1 MRWQAAAAL
10 AAAAFAAGD
19 FAAAAIAASGANPIL
34 DPEAAMAAIPAALR
48 AGRVFSAE
56 ALPLCAGTACACG
69 ALLAWARSLGTKGAR
84 RDGEEHGSSR
94 WATRKDIAPFGDP
107 KDPDNNI
114 ILTDNAR
121 IRLVSRRFDLSTDT
135 NDNVLVVGG
144 PGTGK
149 TRYYVKPNL
158 LQANASFFVTDPKGT
173 LIREMGGALA
183 ELGYEI
189 RAFDTIDFTR
199 SMRFNPIAYIRDE
212 AGVIRFA
219 RGIVANT
226 EGDADHKGDP
236 YWEKAERLVYTALTA
251 YLVMHCEPA
260 DRNLD
265 GLLTLLSLAD
275 ARDDPGY
282 MSPLDM
288 VFRELETGERYV
300 RRGGASASAD
310 RSLRG
315 FAEEDGAWEWVKVRE
330 PAPPDDFALA
340 SYREFRV
347 AAGDTMKSML
357 SSCNVRLKPLSIR
370 AVRDLTSKD
379 ELDLAHMGDEGAKVA
394 LFASMSD
401 TDSTFDFLF
410 ALLMDTAVSALCAEA
425 LEAHGGSLRGFSEED
440 GAWEWVKVR
449 EPAPPDDF
457 ALASYREFRVAA
469 GDTMKSMLSSCNV
482 RLKPLSIRAV
492 RDLTSKDE
500 LDLAHMGDEGAK
512 VALFASMS
520 DTDSTF
526 DFLFAL
532 LMGTAVSALCAEALE
547 AHGGSLPTTV
557 HFVFDEF
564 ANIGRIPDFERTI
577 AVTRSRNIA
586 VSMIAQ
592 SLSQLKETYGDN
604 NAETIVNACDT
615 LLYLGGKANETNE
628 EISKMAGKQTVASE
642 TQSDSRGAGWTR
654 TVNRGISERDL
665 IQPAEVAR
673 MPREDALVLVNGCM
687 PLMDRKYRLER
698 HPRSRLLEEAARRG
712 PFDFAEYRRRK
723 DGTS

>member
-1 MRWQAAAAL
+1 MERTELPIAVFDSGLGGISVLRALVQRLPGEDFLYFGDSANAPYGVRPVAEVRRLTQDVIGRLYDRGIKAAVIACNTATSAAIGPL
-10 AAAAFAAGD
+10 RAAFPD
-19 FAAAAIAASGANPIL
+19 
-34 DPEAAMAAIPAALR
+34 IPVIGIEPALKPAVAHHR
-48 AGRVFSAE
+48 RVLVLATPLTLREEKFV
-56 ALPLCAGTACACG
+56 ALMHQCAGCAEIVPLPCPE
-69 ALLAWARSLGTKGAR
+69 LVEFVER
-84 RDGEEHGSSR
+84 GELDS
-94 WATRKDIAPFGDP
+94 P
-107 KDPDNNI
+107 
-114 ILTDNAR
+114 
-121 IRLVSRRFDLSTDT
+121 
-135 NDNVLVVGG
+135 
-144 PGTGK
+144 
-149 TRYYVKPNL
+149 
-158 LQANASFFVTDPKGT
+158 
-173 LIREMGGALA
+173 
-183 ELGYEI
+183 
-189 RAFDTIDFTR
+189 
-199 SMRFNPIAYIRDE
+199 
-212 AGVIRFA
+212 
-219 RGIVANT
+219 
-226 EGDADHKGDP
+226 
-236 YWEKAERLVYTALTA
+236 ALTA

-300 RRGGASASAD
+300 RRGGASAEGG
-310 RSLRG
+310 SLRG

-410 ALLMDTAVSALCAEA
+410 ALLMD
-425 LEAHGGSLRGFSEED
+425 
-440 GAWEWVKVR
+440 
-449 EPAPPDDF
+449 
-457 ALASYREFRVAA
+457 
-469 GDTMKSMLSSCNV
+469 
-482 RLKPLSIRAV
+482 
-492 RDLTSKDE
+492 
-500 LDLAHMGDEGAK
+500 
-512 VALFASMS
+512 
-520 DTDSTF
+520 
-526 DFLFAL
+526 
-532 LMGTAVSALCAEALE
+532 TAVSALCAEALE

-698 HPRSRLLEEAARRG
+698 HPRSRLLEEAARQG

-723 DGTS
+723 EGNS

>member
-1 MRWQAAAAL
+1 
-10 AAAAFAAGD
+10 
-19 FAAAAIAASGANPIL
+19 
-34 DPEAAMAAIPAALR
+34 MAAIPAALR

-69 ALLAWARSLGTKGAR
+69 AFIAWARSLGTKGAR

-94 WATRKDIAPFGDP
+94 WATPKDIAPFGDA

-226 EGDADHKGDP
+226 EGEADHKGDP

-300 RRGGASASAD
+300 RRGGASA
-310 RSLRG
+310 
-315 FAEEDGAWEWVKVRE
+315 E
-330 PAPPDDFALA
+330 
-340 SYREFRV
+340 
-347 AAGDTMKSML
+347 
-357 SSCNVRLKPLSIR
+357 
-370 AVRDLTSKD
+370 
-379 ELDLAHMGDEGAKVA
+379 
-394 LFASMSD
+394 
-401 TDSTFDFLF
+401 
-410 ALLMDTAVSALCAEA
+410 
-425 LEAHGGSLRGFSEED
+425 GGSLR
-440 GAWEWVKVR
+440 
-449 EPAPPDDF
+449 
-457 ALASYREFRVAA
+457 
-469 GDTMKSMLSSCNV
+469 
-482 RLKPLSIRAV
+482 
-492 RDLTSKDE
+492 
-500 LDLAHMGDEGAK
+500 
-512 VALFASMS
+512 
-520 DTDSTF
+520 
-526 DFLFAL
+526 
-532 LMGTAVSALCAEALE
+532 
-547 AHGGSLPTTV
+547 TTV

-712 PFDFAEYRRRK
+712 PFDFAEYRRQK
-723 DGTS
+723 EGNS

>member
-48 AGRVFSAE
+48 AGRVFSTE

-94 WATRKDIAPFGDP
+94 WATRKDIGPFGDP

-189 RAFDTIDFTR
+189 RAFDTIDFSR

-226 EGDADHKGDP
+226 EGEADHKGDP

-275 ARDDPGY
+275 ARD
-282 MSPLDM
+282 
-288 VFRELETGERYV
+288 
-300 RRGGASASAD
+300 
-310 RSLRG
+310 
-315 FAEEDGAWEWVKVRE
+315 
-330 PAPPDDFALA
+330 
-340 SYREFRV
+340 
-347 AAGDTMKSML
+347 
-357 SSCNVRLKPLSIR
+357 
-370 AVRDLTSKD
+370 LTSKD

-410 ALLMDTAVSALCAEA
+410 ALLMD
-425 LEAHGGSLRGFSEED
+425 
-440 GAWEWVKVR
+440 
-449 EPAPPDDF
+449 
-457 ALASYREFRVAA
+457 
-469 GDTMKSMLSSCNV
+469 
-482 RLKPLSIRAV
+482 
-492 RDLTSKDE
+492 
-500 LDLAHMGDEGAK
+500 
-512 VALFASMS
+512 
-520 DTDSTF
+520 
-526 DFLFAL
+526 
-532 LMGTAVSALCAEALE
+532 TAVSALCAEALE

-712 PFDFAEYRRRK
+712 PFDFAEYRRQK
-723 DGTS
+723 EGNS

>member
-1 MRWQAAAAL
+1 M
-10 AAAAFAAGD
+10 
-19 FAAAAIAASGANPIL
+19 
-34 DPEAAMAAIPAALR
+34 
-48 AGRVFSAE
+48 
-56 ALPLCAGTACACG
+56 
-69 ALLAWARSLGTKGAR
+69 
-84 RDGEEHGSSR
+84 
-94 WATRKDIAPFGDP
+94 
-107 KDPDNNI
+107 
-114 ILTDNAR
+114 
-121 IRLVSRRFDLSTDT
+121 SRRFDLSTDT

-189 RAFDTIDFTR
+189 SAFDTIDFTR
-199 SMRFNPIAYIRDE
+199 SMRFNPIAYISDE

-226 EGDADHKGDP
+226 EGEADHKGDP

-300 RRGGASASAD
+300 RRGGASAEGG
-310 RSLRG
+310 SLRG

-370 AVRDLTSKD
+370 AVRDLTSED

-410 ALLMDTAVSALCAEA
+410 ALLMD
-425 LEAHGGSLRGFSEED
+425 
-440 GAWEWVKVR
+440 
-449 EPAPPDDF
+449 
-457 ALASYREFRVAA
+457 
-469 GDTMKSMLSSCNV
+469 
-482 RLKPLSIRAV
+482 
-492 RDLTSKDE
+492 
-500 LDLAHMGDEGAK
+500 
-512 VALFASMS
+512 
-520 DTDSTF
+520 
-526 DFLFAL
+526 
-532 LMGTAVSALCAEALE
+532 TAVSALCAEALE

-698 HPRSRLLEEAARRG
+698 HPRSRLLEEAARQG

-723 DGTS
+723 DGAS

>member
-56 ALPLCAGTACACG
+56 AVPLCAGTACACG

-226 EGDADHKGDP
+226 EGEADHKGDP

-300 RRGGASASAD
+300 RRGGASA
-310 RSLRG
+310 
-315 FAEEDGAWEWVKVRE
+315 E
-330 PAPPDDFALA
+330 
-340 SYREFRV
+340 
-347 AAGDTMKSML
+347 
-357 SSCNVRLKPLSIR
+357 
-370 AVRDLTSKD
+370 
-379 ELDLAHMGDEGAKVA
+379 
-394 LFASMSD
+394 
-401 TDSTFDFLF
+401 
-410 ALLMDTAVSALCAEA
+410 
-425 LEAHGGSLRGFSEED
+425 GGSLRGFSEED

-526 DFLFAL
+526 DFLFAQ
-532 LMGTAVSALCAEALE
+532 LMDTAVSALCAEALE

-712 PFDFAEYRRRK
+712 PFDFAEYRRQK
-723 DGTS
+723 EGNS